1 MANVARPPYVHG
13 PPGCPAT
20 RGSRPLLLTHRSCAT
35 ARSCQAE
42 VCVDDL
48 LVHAARGLGLC
59 TPPVLGV
66 GERQR
71 PGRESGERSADIN
84 TAMAKHVYCS
94 IQPPHWRLPR
104 QILLEDVIA
113 IAVGVAALCCHLQ
126 AMAMPP
132 VALLW
137 PPKPHYRSRLF
148 GSSPRRYVH
157 HLPLLMRSAS
167 CGGQADG
174 PCARVCFSMVVD
186 SKPTQAVENVV
197 CGEDVGGARGQR
209 DEGGPSP
216 VSLER

>member
-1 MANVARPPYVHG
+1 MTSLSTLLAASACARHLCLG
-13 PPGCPAT
+13 SESDNARAT
-20 RGSRPLLLTHRSCAT
+20 
-35 ARSCQAE
+35 
-42 VCVDDL
+42 
-48 LVHAARGLGLC
+48 
-59 TPPVLGV
+59 
-66 GERQR
+66 
-71 PGRESGERSADIN
+71 GRESRERSAAIN
-84 TAMAKHVYCS
+84 TAVAKHVYCS

-104 QILLEDVIA
+104 QILLEDVVA
-113 IAVGVAALCCHLQ
+113 VAVGVAALCFHLQ

-157 HLPLLMRSAS
+157 HLPPLMRSAS

-174 PCARVCFSMVVD
+174 PCVRVCFSVVVD

-209 DEGGPSP
+209 DEGGRHLSHLKGDQLPI
-216 VSLER
+216 